1 MTRGIIEVMSS
12 DRRSYDST
20 GHHLERPDSTT
31 TDTTTTIT
39 PPPQLVYH
47 HDNFYPLSNVQ
58 GAKTSF
64 LHVWSVAVV
73 ACRADLF
80 SCFRG
85 SCLSSFCHG
94 PSNCGTLTSALHNT
108 TAWRG
113 AIFCPV
119 LMFPGI
125 LAPGLVP
132 AGPGPG
138 INHAFPDQAARV
150 HRPRHYRG
158 Q

>member
-1 MTRGIIEVMSS
+1 MIAVC
-12 DRRSYDST
+12 
-20 GHHLERPDSTT
+20 
-31 TDTTTTIT
+31 TIWT
-39 PPPQLVYH
+39 NLTQPPPPPERHHHNHHQHYKHTTLCPMSIGHCPRSKKLVGSGGV
-47 HDNFYPLSNVQ
+47 P
-58 GAKTSF
+58 
-64 LHVWSVAVV
+64 
-73 ACRADLF
+73 CRADLF

-94 PSNCGTLTSALHNT
+94 SNCGTALVLVHST
-108 TAWRG
+108 LSAWRR
-113 AIFCPV
+113 AIFCAV

-132 AGPGPG
+132 GGPGPG
-138 INHAFPDQAARV
+138 INHAFPDQAGLV